1 MLHLS
6 QIHLSIT
13 INEGKY
19 ILSQYF
25 TLLIYIVLACSH
37 LLMFLKIDTLMET
50 VREKNSFSILS
61 NPISYV
67 WQCSTLALS
76 EYLLIP

>member
-25 TLLIYIVLACSH
+25 TLLILYCASLLAPIDVLENRHFNGNGTRKKKVLFRAIQSA
-37 LLMFLKIDTLMET
+37 T
-50 VREKNSFSILS
+50 SG
-61 NPISYV
+61 
-67 WQCSTLALS
+67 A
-76 EYLLIP
+76 